1 MTNPSWQAD
10 PSGRHELRWWDGQRW
25 TDHVNDHGLTSADPL
40 QPYTPPAVVPP
51 AVAPSAEPPRL
62 QPPTF
67 AQPTIAQPTIAQP
80 TIAQPTIAQPLY
92 PPTVAQPAYGIQ
104 QQWAAAPPPLAPNH
118 TPLIVGGVVA
128 VLAIGVGAFFLL
140 KGDDTPGNTIA
151 TTIPDTTEVVDTTT
165 PLETTT
171 EVPTTAPGPTVSGDL
186 LVAMLP
192 ADADVP
198 ADWTR
203 YSDADPAPTS
213 QSGPG
218 TGFCGLTNSVGRAQ
232 LAGSTA
238 QGFGP
243 GWDLPDQSSFTADL
257 YAFADVDSAS
267 SFLTAILKDAN
278 SCTGNPVRYTM
289 SEADAQW
296 FDDDGSLD
304 ATQWSIEEQPGATA
318 NTDTKAAESVQAF
331 VDERYT
337 TTVDSTDYAVTGTSV
352 MLYER
357 WGKYVISFSLYG
369 RWGYTGWPDASPYEH
384 QPTIAELSTAANLV
398 RDTVLKR
405 LAAAGLI

>member
-40 QPYTPPAVVPP
+40 QPFTPPAATPP
-51 AVAPSAEPPRL
+51 GVAPIVEPHTL
-62 QPPTF
+62 QPPSF
-67 AQPTIAQPTIAQP
+67 EPP

-92 PPTVAQPAYGIQ
+92 PPTVAQPTYGVP
-104 QQWAAAPPPLAPNH
+104 QQWAATPPPLAPNR
-118 TPLIVGGVVA
+118 TPLIVGGVLA

-140 KGDDTPGNTIA
+140 KGDDTPVATIT
-151 TTIPDTTEVVDTTT
+151 TTIPETTDVVDTTT

-171 EVPTTAPGPTVSGDL
+171 EVPTTAPEPTISGDL
-186 LVAMLP
+186 LVAVLP
-192 ADADVP
+192 TDADVP
-198 ADWTR
+198 AGWTR

-213 QSGPG
+213 RSGPG

-238 QGFGP
+238 QAYGP
-243 GWDLPDQSSFTADL
+243 GWDLPDQSSFMLDL
-257 YAFADVDSAS
+257 YAFPDTDSAA

-278 SCTGNPVRYTM
+278 SCTGNPVSYTI

-296 FDDDGSLD
+296 FSDDGSLD
-304 ATQWSIEEQPGATA
+304 ATQWSVEEQPGATV
-318 NTDTKAAESVQAF
+318 NKDTKAAESVQAF
-331 VDERYT
+331 VDQRYT
-337 TTVDSTDYAVTGTSV
+337 TTLDSTNYAVTGTSV
-352 MLYER
+352 ILYER
-357 WGKYVISFSLYG
+357 WGKYVFSFSLYG
-369 RWGYTGWPDASPYEH
+369 RWGYTGWPDASQYEH
-384 QPTIAELSTAANLV
+384 QPTTGELSTAADLV
-398 RDTVLKR
+398 RDSVLKR